1 MPLRFQQGMP
11 HILVHTP
18 VDRSPSQM
26 LDLQATGA
34 LTLRDLSLSPGKARR
49 PLPRTR
55 LFSHWMALVLLP
67 LEAPLRWGAH
77 GGLAQLTLGDR
88 SRILTPPSVGQRNSG
103 LRGMPF
109 VSHVLLGSLCRDIVD
124 EFLSNKCYSRLL

>member
-1 MPLRFQQGMP
+1 MPLRFQQGLL

-34 LTLRDLSLSPGKARR
+34 LTLRDRSLSPGKARR
-49 PLPRTR
+49 PLPSTR
-55 LFSHWMALVLLP
+55 LFSQMALALL
-67 LEAPLRWGAH
+67 LKAPLRPGAQ

-88 SRILTPPSVGQRNSG
+88 RRILTPPSVGQRSSG
-103 LRGMPF
+103 LQGMQI
-109 VSHVLLGSLCRDIVD
+109 VSHVLLGSLCRNVVD
-124 EFLSNKCYSRLL
+124 EFLSNKCYGR